1 MVADFM
7 LLNVAIHRYIEKMVA
22 TIIGLSVSV
31 LGLIVAL
38 VVGQCWG
45 PVSRGQL
52 TRFARRQRLTITPGN
67 GEAVIRYLAH
77 TRRWR
82 GAGVIIGACAS
93 VAISFEDDAVGITG
107 WMLLAG
113 WFAGAII
120 AEVRLARGPAG
131 PRRVASL
138 QPRTHQAY
146 VGVLTW
152 YAVPAALLGSAVTVI
167 ISGRRLDQIPLVLAA
182 TVVVTATLIIRAR
195 ILHRAQPH
203 LPDDA
208 AAADDAIR
216 SRSLHALCGGAVALA
231 TQAIG
236 VQCIIAGNS
245 QLAFVFAYGG
255 ALLGWSVGTATFDT
269 RRRRP
274 ATVVA
279 A

>member
-1 MVADFM
+1 MTA
-7 LLNVAIHRYIEKMVA
+7 A
-22 TIIGLSVSV
+22 IIGFAISV

-38 VVGQCWG
+38 VVGQSWG

-52 TRFARRQRLTITPGN
+52 TRFAQRQHLTITPGN
-67 GEAVIRYLAH
+67 GEPVIRYLAH

-82 GAGVIIGACAS
+82 GAGVILGAGAS
-93 VAISFEDDAVGITG
+93 VAISAQYNAVGITG
-107 WMLLAG
+107 WMLMAG
-113 WFAGAII
+113 WFAGAVV

-131 PRRVASL
+131 PRRVSSL
-138 QPRTHQAY
+138 RPRTHHAY
-146 VGVLTW
+146 VGMLTW
-152 YAVPAALLGSAVTVI
+152 YAVPAALLGSGVTVLV
-167 ISGRRLDQIPLVLAA
+167 SGHRSDQIPLLFAA
-182 TVVVTATLIIRAR
+182 AVVVTATLIIRTR
-195 ILHRAQPH
+195 VLDRAQPQ
-203 LPDDA
+203 LPEDA

-216 SRSLHALCGGAVALA
+216 SRSLHALCGGAVALV

-236 VQCIIAGNS
+236 VQCVIVANT

-255 ALLGWSVGTATFDT
+255 PVLGWFLGTARFDT